1 MRIALCAH
9 RRALKLRAVRSPHEA
24 LARPSRTLAW
34 WAPTADG
41 PLTTAEQTDAE
52 ELRQETLVK
61 DNERIEREQE
71 EGGDRRD
78 REV

>member
-24 LARPSRTLAW
+24 LAHPPRTLAR

-41 PLTTAEQTDAE
+41 PVDHAEQTDAD

-61 DNERIEREQE
+61 ENKRIEREQE